1 MNKDCNIVRDLLPLY
16 ADNQA
21 SEESA
26 DFITEHC
33 FECDECRKLLDLA
46 LYPVESEVDDT
57 DEAAKMLMESIAQ
70 GKGKKKQKKRKITKK
85 AVVIGITTAI
95 LLIILC
101 FGFVF
106 RGNAW
111 FTTVNLAQAENY
123 DTLEEWSLKSVVYDH
138 AAKDEIEQ
146 AAAEVRRFFESKF
159 AGAILLNLTYS
170 EEYSNENRI
179 VFESRCFFLFDTDGI
194 IPPFSEFDYLNF
206 TLEKNAAYDKWI
218 VTNYGQG

>member
-1 MNKDCNIVRDLLPLY
+1 MNKDCNIVRDLMPLY

-57 DEAAKMLMESIAQ
+57 DEAAKRLMESIVQ
-70 GKGKKKQKKRKITKK
+70 DKGKKKRKVTKK
-85 AVVIGITTAI
+85 AVIIGITTAI
-95 LLIILC
+95 LLVILC

-138 AAKDEIEQ
+138 TAKDEIGQ
-146 AAAEVRRFFESKF
+146 AAFEVRRFFESKF

-170 EEYSNENRI
+170 EEYSNKNRI
-179 VFESRCFFLFDTDGI
+179 VFKSRCFFLFDTDGI

>member
-1 MNKDCNIVRDLLPLY
+1 MNKDCKIVRDLLPLY
-16 ADNQA
+16 ADNLA

-33 FECDECRKLLDLA
+33 FECDECRRLLDLA

-57 DEAAKMLMESIAQ
+57 DEAAKKLMDSISQ
-70 GKGKKKQKKRKITKK
+70 SKGKKKQRVTKK

-95 LLIILC
+95 LLVILC
-101 FGFVF
+101 FEFIF

-123 DTLEEWSLKSVVYDH
+123 ETFDEMSVKSIVYNH

-146 AAAEVRRFFESKF
+146 AAAEVKRFFENKV

-170 EEYSNENRI
+170 EEYSNKNRI

-194 IPPFSEFDYLNF
+194 IPPFSEFDYMNF

-218 VTNYGQG
+218 VTGYGQG